1 MTVIESAYEEWLN
14 CKDKVVE
21 INGELYF
28 RIIHSEYFKL
38 SIKEILCVVL
48 SPNMSSGKYFV
59 DENGNHFTFEGYNHI
74 RFIDEIPKWYLQSG
88 QCSLKWHETK
98 EIGKYLKVIE

>member
-38 SIKEILCVVL
+38 SIKEFLCVVL
-48 SPNMSSGKYFV
+48 SPNMSSGKY
-59 DENGNHFTFEGYNHI
+59 
-74 RFIDEIPKWYLQSG
+74 
-88 QCSLKWHETK
+88 
-98 EIGKYLKVIE
+98 LKVIE